1 MLLKVVIIELGF
13 TLESQNYESTPLT
26 VTNIDQVHFV
36 QSKKDAPADVDS
48 MKANKNVNRLVGA
61 DKIEH
66 EKAPF
71 LVAFNM
77 MR

>member
-1 MLLKVVIIELGF
+1 MIELGF
-13 TLESQNYESTPLT
+13 TLESQNYESIPLT

-36 QSKKDAPADVDS
+36 QSKKDAAADVDS
-48 MKANKNVNRLVGA
+48 MEANKNVNRLVGA